1 MKRTASVSVSAHSF
15 RVHSPA
21 SSRPMVR
28 PLLSLALALSLP
40 LALASTASAQTARQ
54 STLVIG
60 GDFSDLITLDPGVSY
75 EFSGSLITGNLYDT
89 LVGFEGNDLSKVRPR
104 LASAWKVTPTATGSQ
119 ISFTLRSAK
128 FSTGRPVTAADVVYS
143 MNRVIS
149 LKTPSSFLLTDV
161 ANLKVG
167 SVTAQ
172 GTNTVVFEIPK
183 TANPNIVLSL
193 LTFNVG
199 GVIDS
204 TEARAHEQNGD
215 FGSAW
220 LRDHSA
226 GSGPFML
233 NRWDRSSQVALD
245 SNPNAFRRS
254 VNIKRV
260 ILRYMLES
268 SAQQTALNS
277 GEIDVAWD
285 YTPDAFNAALTN
297 SKLKALKTSTF
308 QMAYLGMNSAKGQ
321 VFEDPRLREAV
332 RYAIDQDG
340 IVKSLLQGLG
350 RKVQTIVPLGLAGSN
365 AATPYSYDPAKA
377 RALLAAAGKPNG
389 FDVDFLVSTGSC
401 SGGVPCQ
408 DLAAKIQSDLAKVGI
423 RANIKQMVNAELLTA
438 YRAQK
443 APLIQVAWS
452 PDYPDAD
459 GNGTPLADY
468 NAHSLAW
475 RNGWNNVQASKLA
488 QAAAIE
494 VDQSKRVGLYKQL
507 TDLMVKEG
515 PYAIL
520 YQPYKPVVVNAS
532 VSGFVRNA
540 NGDVQFEKVAK
551 K

>member
-1 MKRTASVSVSAHSF
+1 MKRTA
-15 RVHSPA
+15 
-21 SSRPMVR
+21 
-28 PLLSLALALSLP
+28 LLSSSGSTARLASRLLTLALTLGLP
-40 LALASTASAQTARQ
+40 MSAAQSARQ
-54 STLVIG
+54 STLVMG

-104 LASAWKVTPTATGSQ
+104 LASSWKITPTATGSRL
-119 ISFTLRSAK
+119 SFTLRSTK

-143 MNRVIS
+143 INRVIS
-149 LKTPSSFLLTDV
+149 LKSPSSFLLTDV
-161 ANLKVG
+161 ANLKIG
-167 SVTAQ
+167 SVTAPSA
-172 GTNTVVFEIPK
+172 NTVVFDIPK
-183 TANPNIVLSL
+183 TANPNIVLAL

-199 GVIDS
+199 GIIDS
-204 TEARAHEQNGD
+204 TEAKAHEQSGD
-215 FGSAW
+215 FGSGW

-226 GSGPFML
+226 GSGPFVL

-245 SNPNAFRRS
+245 VNPDALRKS
-254 VNIKRV
+254 ATTKRI

-285 YTPDAFNAALTN
+285 YTPDAFNAAASN
-297 SKLKALKTSTF
+297 PKLKALKTGSF
-308 QMAYLGMNSAKGQ
+308 LMAYLGMNSAKGQ
-321 VFEDPRLREAV
+321 PFEDARVREAV

-340 IVKSLLQGLG
+340 IIKNLLQGLG
-350 RKVQTIVPLGLAGSN
+350 RKSQTIVPQGLAGSN
-365 AATPYSYDPAKA
+365 PALPYAYDPAKA
-377 RALLAAAGKPNG
+377 KALLAAAGKGSG

-401 SGGVPCQ
+401 AGGVPCQ

-423 RANIKQMVNAELLTA
+423 RANIKQMVQAELLTT

-443 APLIQVAWS
+443 ASLIQVSWS

-468 NAHSLAW
+468 NAKSLAW
-475 RNGWNNVQASKLA
+475 RNGWNNPAASKLA
-488 QAAAIE
+488 QAAAVE
-494 VDQSKRVGLYKQL
+494 LDQTKRVALYKQL
-507 TDLMVKEG
+507 TELVAKEG

-520 YQPYKPVVVNAS
+520 YQPYKPVVISTDVQ
-532 VSGFVRNA
+532 GFVRNA
-540 NGDVQFEKVAK
+540 NGDVQFEKISK

>member
-1 MKRTASVSVSAHSF
+1 MKRTLSSAHSASVSRSLTVF
-15 RVHSPA
+15 RSHPA
-21 SSRPMVR
+21 RG
-28 PLLSLALALSLP
+28 LALLALALSLP
-40 LALASTASAQTARQ
+40 LASAQSARQ
-54 STLVIG
+54 TTLVLG

-104 LASAWKVTPTATGSQ
+104 LASSWKITPTSTGSQ

-167 SVTAQ
+167 SVTAP
-172 GTNTVVFEIPK
+172 NASTVVFEIPK
-183 TANPNIVLSL
+183 TANPNIVLAL

-204 TEARAHEQNGD
+204 TEAKAHEQNGD
-215 FGSAW
+215 FGSGW

-226 GSGPFML
+226 GSGPFVL

-254 VNIKRV
+254 INIKRV

-268 SAQQTALNS
+268 AAQQTALNS

-285 YTPDAFNAALTN
+285 YTPDAFNAALSN
-297 SKLKALKTSTF
+297 PKLKALKTSTF
-308 QMAYLGMNSAKGQ
+308 QMSYLGMNSAKGQ
-321 VFEDPRLREAV
+321 PFEDPRLREAV

-340 IVKSLLQGLG
+340 IIKSLLQGLG

-365 AATPYSYDPAKA
+365 PALPYPYDPAKA
-377 RALLAAAGKPNG
+377 KALLAAAGKPSG

-443 APLIQVAWS
+443 ASLIQVGWS

-475 RNGWNNVQASKLA
+475 RNGWNNPQASKLA
-488 QAAAIE
+488 QSAAVE
-494 VDQSKRVGLYKQL
+494 VDQARRVALYKQL
-507 TDLMVKEG
+507 TELVVKEG

-520 YQPYKPVVVNAS
+520 YQPYKPIVTS
-532 VSGFVRNA
+532 VSVAGFVRNA
-540 NGDVQFEKVAK
+540 NGDVQFEKIAK

>member
-1 MKRTASVSVSAHSF
+1 MKRTIAASY
-15 RVHSPA
+15 PA
-21 SSRPMVR
+21 RPSLVPR
-28 PLLSLALALSLP
+28 LLALAVALTLP
-40 LALASTASAQTARQ
+40 LASAQSARQ
-54 STLVIG
+54 TTLVLG

-89 LVGFEGNDLSKVRPR
+89 LVGFEGNDLSHIRPR
-104 LASAWKVTPTATGSQ
+104 LASAWKITPTATGSQ
-119 ISFTLRSAK
+119 ITFTLRNAK
-128 FSTGRPVTAADVVYS
+128 FSTGRPVTSADVVYS

-149 LKTPSSFLLTDV
+149 LKSPSSFLLTDV

-167 SVTAQ
+167 SVTAP
-172 GTNTVVFEIPK
+172 TPTTVVFDIPK
-183 TANPNIVLSL
+183 TANPNIVLAA

-199 GVIDS
+199 GIIDS
-204 TEARAHEQNGD
+204 AEAKAHEQNGD
-215 FGSAW
+215 FGSGW

-226 GSGPFML
+226 GSGPFKL
-233 NRWDRSSQVALD
+233 NRWDRSAQVALD
-245 SNPNAFRRS
+245 VNPNAFRRS
-254 VNIKRV
+254 INIKRV

-285 YTPDAFNAALTN
+285 YTPDAFNAAQSN
-297 SKLKALKTSTF
+297 PKLKALKTSTF

-321 VFEDPRLREAV
+321 PFEDPRLREAV

-340 IVKSLLQGLG
+340 IIKSLLQGLG

-365 AATPYSYDPAKA
+365 PATPYSYDPAKA
-377 RALLAAAGKPNG
+377 KALLSAAGKPNG

-475 RNGWNNVQASKLA
+475 RNGWNNPQASKLA
-488 QAAAIE
+488 QSAAIE
-494 VDQSKRVGLYKQL
+494 VDQTKRIALYKQL

-532 VSGFVRNA
+532 VVGFVRNA
-540 NGDVQFEKVAK
+540 NGDVQFEKIAK

>member
-1 MKRTASVSVSAHSF
+1 MMKRTILASGAVRRL
-15 RVHSPA
+15 RVPG
-21 SSRPMVR
+21 
-28 PLLSLALALSLP
+28 LLALALALSLP
-40 LALASTASAQTARQ
+40 LAAAQSARQ
-54 STLVIG
+54 TTLVMG
-60 GDFSDLITLDPGVSY
+60 GDFSDLISLDPGVSY
-75 EFSGSLITGNLYDT
+75 EFTGSLLTGNLYDT
-89 LVGFEGNDLSKVRPR
+89 LVGFEGNDLSRVRPR
-104 LASAWKVTPTATGSQ
+104 LASSWKITPTASGSQ
-119 ISFTLRSAK
+119 ITFTLRSAK

-149 LKTPSSFLLTDV
+149 LKSPSSFLLTDV
-161 ANLKVG
+161 ANLKIG
-167 SVTAQ
+167 SVTAP
-172 GTNTVVFEIPK
+172 NASTVVFDIPK
-183 TANPNIVLSL
+183 TANPNIVLAL

-204 TEARAHEQNGD
+204 TEAKAHEQGGD
-215 FGSAW
+215 FGSGW

-226 GSGPFML
+226 GSGPFVL
-233 NRWDRSSQVALD
+233 NRWDRSAQVALD
-245 SNPNAFRRS
+245 ANPNAFRRS
-254 VNIKRV
+254 INIKRV

-285 YTPDAFNAALTN
+285 FTPDAFNAAQSN
-297 SKLKALKTSTF
+297 PKLKALKTGTF
-308 QMAYLGMNSAKGQ
+308 QMSYLGMNSAKGQ
-321 VFEDPRLREAV
+321 PFEDPRLREAV

-350 RKVQTIVPLGLAGSN
+350 RKVQTIIPLGLAGSN
-365 AATPYSYDPAKA
+365 PATPYPYDPAKA
-377 RALLAAAGKPNG
+377 KALLTAAGKPNG

-408 DLAAKIQSDLAKVGI
+408 DLAAKIQADLAKVGI

-443 APLIQVAWS
+443 APLIQVSWS

-475 RNGWNNVQASKLA
+475 RNGWNNPEASKLA

-494 VDQSKRVGLYKQL
+494 IDQTKRVALYKQL
-507 TDLMVKEG
+507 TELLVKEG

-520 YQPYKPVVVNAS
+520 YQPYKPIVASAS
-532 VSGFVRNA
+532 VVGFVRNA
-540 NGDVQFEKVAK
+540 NGDVQLEKIAK

>member
-1 MKRTASVSVSAHSF
+1 MKRTVSASL
-15 RVHSPA
+15 SAPA
-21 SSRPMVR
+21 SRSLKARN
-28 PLLSLALALSLP
+28 LLALALALSVP
-40 LALASTASAQTARQ
+40 LAAGQASAQSARQ
-54 STLVIG
+54 TTLVMG

-75 EFSGSLITGNLYDT
+75 EFTGSLITGNLYDT

-104 LASAWKVTPTATGSQ
+104 LASSWKVTPTATGSQ
-119 ISFTLRSAK
+119 ITFTLRSAK

-149 LKTPSSFLLTDV
+149 LKSPSSFLLTDV
-161 ANLKVG
+161 ANLKLG
-167 SVTAQ
+167 SVTAPNA
-172 GTNTVVFEIPK
+172 NTVVFNIPK
-183 TANPNIVLSL
+183 TANPNIVLAL

-199 GVIDS
+199 GIVDA
-204 TEARAHEQNGD
+204 TEAKAHEQNGD

-226 GSGPFML
+226 GSGPFVL

-254 VNIKRV
+254 INIKRV

-268 SAQQTALNS
+268 SAQQTAMNS

-285 YTPDAFNAALTN
+285 YTPDAFNAAMGN

-308 QMAYLGMNSAKGQ
+308 QMSYLGMNSAKGQ
-321 VFEDPRLREAV
+321 PFEDPRLREAV

-340 IVKSLLQGLG
+340 IIKSLLQGLG
-350 RKVQTIVPLGLAGSN
+350 RKVQTIIPLGLAGSN
-365 AATPYSYDPAKA
+365 PALPYSYDPAKA
-377 RALLAAAGKPNG
+377 KALLAAAGKPNG

-408 DLAAKIQSDLAKVGI
+408 DLAAKVQSDLAKVGI

-443 APLIQVAWS
+443 APLIQVGWS

-468 NAHSLAW
+468 NAKSLAW
-475 RNGWNNVQASKLA
+475 RNGWSDPAASKLA
-488 QAAAIE
+488 QSAAVEI
-494 VDQSKRVGLYKQL
+494 DQSKRIALYKQL
-507 TDLMVKEG
+507 TELVVKSG

-520 YQPYKPVVVNAS
+520 YQPYKPVVTGAS
-532 VSGFVRNA
+532 VVGFVRNA
-540 NGDVQFEKVAK
+540 NGDVQFEKIAK

>member
-1 MKRTASVSVSAHSF
+1 MKRTVSA
-15 RVHSPA
+15 SPSA
-21 SSRPMVR
+21 PVSRSLKAR
-28 PLLSLALALSLP
+28 TLLALALALTVP
-40 LALASTASAQTARQ
+40 LAAGQAGAQSARQ
-54 STLVIG
+54 TTLVLG

-75 EFSGSLITGNLYDT
+75 EFTGSLVTGNLYDT

-104 LASAWKVTPTATGSQ
+104 LASSWKVTPTSAGSQ
-119 ISFTLRSAK
+119 ITFTLRSAK

-149 LKTPSSFLLTDV
+149 LKSPSSFLLTDV

-167 SVTAQ
+167 SVTAP
-172 GTNTVVFEIPK
+172 NASTVVFSIPK
-183 TANPNIVLSL
+183 TANPNIVLAL

-199 GVIDS
+199 GIIDS
-204 TEARAHEQNGD
+204 TEAKAHEQNGD

-226 GSGPFML
+226 GSGPFVL

-285 YTPDAFNAALTN
+285 YTPDAFNAAMSN

-321 VFEDPRLREAV
+321 PFEDPRLREAV

-340 IVKSLLQGLG
+340 IIKSLLQGLG
-350 RKVQTIVPLGLAGSN
+350 RKVQTIIPLGLAGSN
-365 AATPYSYDPAKA
+365 PALPYSYDPAKA
-377 RALLAAAGKPNG
+377 KALLAAAGKPNG

-408 DLAAKIQSDLAKVGI
+408 DLAAKIQADLAKVGI

-475 RNGWNNVQASKLA
+475 RNAWSDPAASKLA
-488 QAAAIE
+488 QSAAVEI
-494 VDQSKRVGLYKQL
+494 DQAKRIALYKQL
-507 TDLMVKEG
+507 TELVVKSG

-520 YQPYKPVVVNAS
+520 YQPYKPVVTSSS
-532 VSGFVRNA
+532 VVGFVRNA
-540 NGDVQFEKVAK
+540 NGDVQFEKIAK